1 MSAIS
6 QEEKFEKVESLDAM
20 GIETLMMTLLDKKG
34 FINIKQEEGCV
45 IADQSGLLGN
55 TKSIFVTFPFKLGG
69 PVSIDVETIAEQLI
83 KFRDY
88 FSANSIYV
96 YSQKTISKGFQSS
109 LNGKFAS
116 VSPQYL
122 GRDEIVKLITEVL
135 PEFWRHEDL
144 TLIKYEKNLV
154 EYLEQDNDLK
164 KLKFPKENYGKLL
177 NIFVEPR
184 LVRYYED
191 SKTKTTVRKN
201 YSMVELIKYKEP
213 LVIDGQAG
221 YGKSTLLKSIA
232 RYLIDNN
239 GPKDNRK
246 NFPIYLSSLDIF
258 ENNFNIGNAIRNK
271 IGNFTECSIKEL
283 SEVYQIHLLIDSIDE
298 FEDEAENVLQEL
310 ADINNKYGIKY
321 YIATRNYESIVN
333 KSKETI
339 ATFSIRRFNL
349 GQIKLFL
356 TAFFSGDEGKTS
368 SLLDAIRENQ
378 MIERLPMSP
387 LTLSLITILFE
398 EKELEIPATI
408 SDIYDNFN
416 TLIIGKAVVSSKVE
430 FIDISFKERILSIYA
445 YELMERHGHI
455 PMTKNEFVRHFQ
467 SYYAGK
473 SLPIK
478 RGTLEDVLLYLL
490 KNTGILYLKDGNR
503 VQFTHDSY
511 MEYYAALEI
520 FKHKRADENILV
532 DKFLDSHWQ
541 SVAIFYG
548 GMSKDMPEFLRK
560 INSKISN
567 GTNIKEYMSA
577 ILGVGFLLQALYQTD
592 NKLRKDVILSA
603 LKLSLCNLEVFKMMA
618 ADDFKLFKNYN
629 LPILSFINFVYFYET
644 FNSITLAEPLRIA
657 FDETYEKYKNINDAG
672 IGYNLLELAFTLDSK
687 RIQDQRA
694 INKLILETPEIL
706 KDPVLN
712 MLASI
717 SIDLL
722 GKDKY
727 KEYISE
733 LRKTRSSLS
742 VVQNELIQL
751 PMKKLRFSAIDN
763 INQPSKV
770 KIFVEGVTDATIL
783 QYAYMVLTNGCMP
796 YWNITTAGPK
806 SGKNSCDEVAKTLIQ
821 SFAHWTTDKESV
833 FIGIFDHDAAGL
845 SAFRGRLE
853 DRFFEEK
860 EKDFVKKH
868 REANIYGLCLPVP
881 GEMDVYLQ
889 KKQEFNFFEIEHY
902 FGYELLH
909 DNNMLENTG
918 IPNIYQIKD
927 TTGAKTSFT
936 KKIKELTN
944 PKYFEHFLILFQKID
959 ELVGVKVNYEY

>member
-69 PVSIDVETIAEQLI
+69 SVSIDVETIAEQLI

-191 SKTKTTVRKN
+191 SKTKTTVCKN

-356 TAFFSGDEGKTS
+356 TAFFLVMKGK
-368 SLLDAIRENQ
+368 
-378 MIERLPMSP
+378 
-387 LTLSLITILFE
+387 
-398 EKELEIPATI
+398 
-408 SDIYDNFN
+408 
-416 TLIIGKAVVSSKVE
+416 
-430 FIDISFKERILSIYA
+430 
-445 YELMERHGHI
+445 
-455 PMTKNEFVRHFQ
+455 
-467 SYYAGK
+467 
-473 SLPIK
+473 
-478 RGTLEDVLLYLL
+478 
-490 KNTGILYLKDGNR
+490 
-503 VQFTHDSY
+503 
-511 MEYYAALEI
+511 
-520 FKHKRADENILV
+520 
-532 DKFLDSHWQ
+532 
-541 SVAIFYG
+541 
-548 GMSKDMPEFLRK
+548 
-560 INSKISN
+560 
-567 GTNIKEYMSA
+567 
-577 ILGVGFLLQALYQTD
+577 LQ
-592 NKLRKDVILSA
+592 V
-603 LKLSLCNLEVFKMMA
+603 C
-618 ADDFKLFKNYN
+618 
-629 LPILSFINFVYFYET
+629 
-644 FNSITLAEPLRIA
+644 
-657 FDETYEKYKNINDAG
+657 
-672 IGYNLLELAFTLDSK
+672 
-687 RIQDQRA
+687 
-694 INKLILETPEIL
+694 
-706 KDPVLN
+706 
-712 MLASI
+712 
-717 SIDLL
+717 
-722 GKDKY
+722 
-727 KEYISE
+727 
-733 LRKTRSSLS
+733 
-742 VVQNELIQL
+742 
-751 PMKKLRFSAIDN
+751 
-763 INQPSKV
+763 
-770 KIFVEGVTDATIL
+770 
-783 QYAYMVLTNGCMP
+783 
-796 YWNITTAGPK
+796 
-806 SGKNSCDEVAKTLIQ
+806 
-821 SFAHWTTDKESV
+821 
-833 FIGIFDHDAAGL
+833 
-845 SAFRGRLE
+845 
-853 DRFFEEK
+853 
-860 EKDFVKKH
+860 
-868 REANIYGLCLPVP
+868 
-881 GEMDVYLQ
+881 
-889 KKQEFNFFEIEHY
+889 
-902 FGYELLH
+902 
-909 DNNMLENTG
+909 
-918 IPNIYQIKD
+918 
-927 TTGAKTSFT
+927 
-936 KKIKELTN
+936 
-944 PKYFEHFLILFQKID
+944 
-959 ELVGVKVNYEY
+959 